1 MHRHSLAASIVLTL
15 VATPVVAQDFLGRMA
30 RAAAERGAATV
41 IGNAATATTAPSS
54 AAPGSPVATA
64 PTATP
69 RPGRSTGQ
77 QGAVVP
83 ASSFAS
89 PAPINFRPGMKK
101 TDDLEFSAEDVALR
115 RRFHDHILMP
125 CSDCEGGKEFVMSL
139 EVGERIGAMKV
150 GDAID
155 FPVPRHNAHGRMVV
169 VSEQPIGDW
178 PCKQVRWSFTRDGE
192 TRESPG
198 VFCYARRGYYLEHWH
213 HLLH

>member
-1 MHRHSLAASIVLTL
+1 MHRHSLAASVILTL
-15 VATPVVAQDFLGRMA
+15 VATPVLAQDFLGRMA
-30 RAAAERGAATV
+30 RAAAERTAASA
-41 IGNAATATTAPSS
+41 IGHAASAATAP
-54 AAPGSPVATA
+54 PGAA
-64 PTATP
+64 PTAPAATPSTAAP

-77 QGAVVP
+77 QGAIVP

-89 PAPINFRPGMKK
+89 PAPINYRAGMKK
-101 TDDLEFSAEDVALR
+101 TDDLEFSAEDRALR
-115 RRFHDHILMP
+115 ARFHEHILMH
-125 CSDCEGGKEFVMSL
+125 CSDCEGGREFVMDL
-139 EVGERIGAMKV
+139 EIGDRIANMKV
-150 GDAID
+150 GDTID
-155 FPVPRHNAHGRMVV
+155 FPVPRHNARGRMVV